1 MTLYR
6 ILGRSRPSRYA
17 RTSGEESK
25 VVDFDCDVAGGGGG
39 KEATHCSH
47 RSYNGINPHEGRQVL
62 CSCSFNEINRKMS
75 NPENV
80 ICA

>member
-25 VVDFDCDVAGGGGG
+25 VVDFDCDVAGGVRKRRIAPIVVIMALIRTRGD
-39 KEATHCSH
+39 KYFA
-47 RSYNGINPHEGRQVL
+47 RVL
-62 CSCSFNEINRKMS
+62 LMKLTEKCPILKM
-75 NPENV
+75 
-80 ICA
+80 